1 MPPLRLLSPFYLLLG
16 LLLIAGGVFLQY
28 RDTIFAKETGT
39 APILAAGVAVTIIS
53 LLCTM
58 WMQWR
63 SARTQHTLS
72 ALLSLRSDKEYL
84 IAARKVSE
92 HMPRETLPE
101 DWAEYLLDRRE
112 VAWPPEGASSGEFRP
127 TFQQSVDYVL
137 NQYEFFAAATR
148 AGTMDEELL
157 RETIHGAVCGMV
169 ERFAPYVARERRKS
183 ARTWRNLIWLYLRF
197 TDKRGGDL
205 LPDVGPL
212 PPIPRWP
219 NI

>member
-16 LLLIAGGVFLQY
+16 LLLFAGGTLIVY
-28 RDTIFAKETGT
+28 SDKVFAKETGT

-92 HMPRETLPE
+92 HMPREVLPE
-101 DWAEYLLDRRE
+101 DWAAHLPDRR
-112 VAWPPEGASSGEFRP
+112 VVTWPPKGASDGEFKP

-157 RETIHGAVCGMV
+157 RETIQGVVCTMV
-169 ERFAPYVARERRKS
+169 ERFAPYIARERHKS

-197 TDKRGGDL
+197 TDRRGLDAM
-205 LPDVGPL
+205 PDVGPL
-212 PPIPRWP
+212 PPVPRWP
-219 NI
+219 V